1 MHIDDLKDLGATIT
15 LTVKQADLK
24 EFANQVASQAIE
36 GYRREVSAQS
46 EERLLTIKQV
56 SELLSVDKSTLY
68 RWEKAEY
75 LRPRKI
81 GGLVRYVK
89 SDVDEII
96 GIRNAKTE
104 RKAV

>member
-1 MHIDDLKDLGATIT
+1 MNIEVLQDLGANIT
-15 LTVKQADLK
+15 LMVQHSDLK
-24 EFANQVASQAIE
+24 EFANQVVSQAIE

-68 RWEKAEY
+68 RWEKADY

-96 GIRNAKTE
+96 GIRNTKAE